1 MVGLISHASFMF
13 DNKYIAIGFNLTTK
27 TALILFSMGKVKALG
42 STVPLG
48 IRKTNN
54 SVLFSDL
61 SFVKVNKNIVE
72 HRYIR
77 IKRNNEM
84 KTLLCIN
91 DVEVKMREKRKMI
104 DLMYYKASVK
114 LRVKNKIFW
123 LFIPCIHFWKLS
135 TYIFN
140 TSMYA
145 FLNPDACEY
154 EATEKTSF
162 VNSQSILKIDVLDV
176 LAEIL
181 INYCIQV
188 WAPSKHVKKL
198 ISLSHSNMYKTLYSY
213 IQLP

>member
-27 TALILFSMGKVKALG
+27 TAPILFSVGKVKALG

-91 DVEVKMREKRKMI
+91 DVEIKMREK
-104 DLMYYKASVK
+104 
-114 LRVKNKIFW
+114 
-123 LFIPCIHFWKLS
+123 
-135 TYIFN
+135 
-140 TSMYA
+140 
-145 FLNPDACEY
+145 
-154 EATEKTSF
+154 EK
-162 VNSQSILKIDVLDV
+162 
-176 LAEIL
+176 
-181 INYCIQV
+181 
-188 WAPSKHVKKL
+188 
-198 ISLSHSNMYKTLYSY
+198 
-213 IQLP
+213 